1 MAKISPLGKEILQ
14 ETNAVD
20 DNNFAHCGKK
30 CNIARLADA
39 ACINDTLLRGYIA
52 GDKRPGLL
60 QLMRIIAALGPTP
73 DRAEH
78 IIRVAGYDISTDGL
92 PENKDYRAIVSL
104 GGGHIDAK
112 NEILTRYGSY
122 IGHAFVRY

>member
-1 MAKISPLGKEILQ
+1 MAKISPLGKEILA

-20 DNNFAHCGKK
+20 DNNMAHSGKK

-78 IIRVAGYDISTDGL
+78 IIHVAGYDISTDGL
-92 PENKDYRAIVSL
+92 PENKDYRTIVSL
-104 GGGHIDAK
+104 GGGHIDKK
-112 NEILTRYGSY
+112 NEILMRYGSY
-122 IGHAFVRY
+122 IGQAFVRY

>member
-1 MAKISPLGKEILQ
+1 MAKISPLGKEILA

-20 DNNFAHCGKK
+20 DNNMAYGGKK

-78 IIRVAGYDISTDGL
+78 IIHVAGYDISTDGL

-104 GGGHIDAK
+104 GGGHIDKK
-112 NEILTRYGSY
+112 NEILMRYGQY
-122 IGHAFVRY
+122 IGQAFVRY